1 VVGERF
7 RGVLVEVLLALF
19 AVPAHG
25 VVGASIAHPATYPS
39 GQLEHGSIVVTAG
52 RVIVTVATLKK
63 KSIPSRIFEYLKIQ
77 FLLSPRLQAR
87 PAAYVCMRSS
97 VGRLPVSTGSR

>member
-25 VVGASIAHPATYPS
+25 VVRAPIAHSATYPS

-52 RVIVTVATLKK
+52 RVIVTIATLKK
-63 KSIPSRIFEYLKIQ
+63 KTNTAENRIF
-77 FLLSPRLQAR
+77 
-87 PAAYVCMRSS
+87 
-97 VGRLPVSTGSR
+97 

>member
-25 VVGASIAHPATYPS
+25 VVSAPIAHSATHPS

-52 RVIVTVATLKK
+52 RVIITVATFKK
-63 KSIPSRIFEYLKIQ
+63 TKINTVENRIFRY
-77 FLLSPRLQAR
+77 
-87 PAAYVCMRSS
+87 
-97 VGRLPVSTGSR
+97 